1 MTPAPPKRVLI
12 RGKAGVWKTRLA
24 KRMVDNLVRRLDDA
38 QQRRSLYARL
48 LWIPPRD
55 LKTKCGPDN
64 ANITLNQWLL
74 SNLFFSLREAATQT
88 FWLRIAATMVGFQR
102 RRLVQRHVGE
112 LACMAFVGFCSDI
125 IVFREKDLDW
135 LARNHQEL
143 TGDSGLSAE
152 LLDASSFLHRGPDGD
167 VLEDHCIYLTYRIM
181 SEACFALQIPGR
193 NLSCSLSIEV
203 NRVPLES
210 TKPDSVC
217 DCSTRRLAT
226 SWVHRERTDAQTWR
240 NGLKSGLHVA
250 VFPLLEVVELQN
262 QADEDLRPLLNTSE
276 LDFTLKQIIPPQ
288 EFVVVLGRS

>member
-1 MTPAPPKRVLI
+1 
-12 RGKAGVWKTRLA
+12 
-24 KRMVDNLVRRLDDA
+24 MVDNLVRRLDDA
-38 QQRRSLYARL
+38 QQRRSLYDRL

-74 SNLFFSLREAATQT
+74 SNLFFSATGGGDADLLAEDCEMACTDDRTVFVLDGWDEIVDQLKQDSTPKLMAELLRNVADKIWMRYVTSLVRSPLKQ
-88 FWLRIAATMVGFQR
+88 AATMVGFQR

-167 VLEDHCIYLTYRIM
+167 VLEDHCIYLTYHEFLAGNLVCR
-181 SEACFALQIPGR
+181 ALNSKENIVVSRHLQQ
-193 NLSCSLSIEV
+193 
-203 NRVPLES
+203 
-210 TKPDSVC
+210 
-217 DCSTRRLAT
+217 TRSHGT
-226 SWVHRERTDAQTWR
+226 E
-240 NGLKSGLHVA
+240 G
-250 VFPLLEVVELQN
+250 
-262 QADEDLRPLLNTSE
+262 
-276 LDFTLKQIIPPQ
+276 
-288 EFVVVLGRS
+288 